1 MFSKRTDNTTII
13 GRGARFN
20 GTLELEGAVHIE
32 GQCEGSIRAKGQL
45 SVGANGSAL
54 GELAGSTVLV
64 AGRVEG
70 TVIASE
76 VLHVLPTGN
85 LKGEAFYQ
93 RLQVDPGGI
102 IDGSSHQGPRAG
114 SMLALEAGQ
123 DAVEAPMERTG
134 VVETRIKGNSVRP
147 LAPEGMRSDAQGR
160 W

>member
-1 MFSKRTDNTTII
+1 MFSKRSDNTTII

-20 GTLELEGAVHIE
+20 GTLELDGAVHIE

-45 SVGANGSAL
+45 SVGANGSAV
-54 GELAGSTVLV
+54 GELMGSTVLV

-70 TVIASE
+70 TVIANE

-93 RLQVDPGGI
+93 RLQVDGGGV
-102 IDGSSHQGPRAG
+102 IDGSSHQRPLAG
-114 SMLALEAGQ
+114 SVLALEAGHDPA
-123 DAVEAPMERTG
+123 DASAERTG
-134 VVETRIKGNSVRP
+134 VVESRIKSVRP
-147 LAPEGMRSDAQGR
+147 LAAEGMRSDAQGR